1 MQAEVPRALLRTA
14 LAEYLARTYPELVR
28 EIGHVHVRSVHGT
41 DGREYQIEVEVMWDD
56 QPGGAVRVL
65 AAIDDGS
72 FRAFLPLCDDF
83 LMSPDG
89 RFRSSRGRS

>member
-1 MQAEVPRALLRTA
+1 MQAEIPRALLRTA
-14 LAEYLARTYPELVR
+14 LAEYLARTYPELIS
-28 EIGHVHVRSVHGT
+28 EIGHVHVRTMRGP

-72 FRAFLPLCDDF
+72 LRAFLPLSDDF
-83 LMSPDG
+83 IMGPDG
-89 RFRSSRGRS
+89 QFIGKV

>member
-1 MQAEVPRALLRTA
+1 MRGP
-14 LAEYLARTYPELVR
+14 
-28 EIGHVHVRSVHGT
+28 

-72 FRAFLPLCDDF
+72 FRAFLALSDDF
-83 LMSPDG
+83 IMGPDG
-89 RFRSSRGRS
+89 QFIGKV